1 MSNRV
6 SKGSRPIAIDGVR
19 TVAALEAIGAV
30 LGEGIL
36 LQDPDSLAHYGVDR
50 SSGWQASPCAV
61 ARPRS
66 TAEVQSIVAIARQ
79 YRLAVVPSGGR
90 TGLCGGAVAHS
101 GELVLSLERMNRLL
115 SIDAG
120 ERSVTVEAGMIT
132 ANLQALASARGWFY
146 PVDFASS
153 GSSQIGGNIATNAG
167 GIRVIRYGMTR
178 SQITGLVVVDGRG
191 EVLELNRGLMKNNTG
206 PDFRHLFIGSEGVLG
221 VITEATVKL
230 LPAPAPSRVMLFSLP
245 AFGGI
250 LRLLRAFSESIQ
262 INAFEFFS
270 HNALEKVLARLGGVA
285 PLAAAPF
292 YALVEF
298 ESRQEADESR
308 ALAIFAQALAA
319 GDVHDAVL
327 AGSES
332 QARAL
337 WRLRESISETLSP
350 WKPWKNDISVRVSRM
365 DAFIEKAE
373 ALIDEACGGLEL
385 VWYGHIGDGNIHLNI
400 LKPEDLDALVF
411 KERCAVAGS
420 AVAGLLQEFG
430 GSVSAEHGIGL
441 LKRDYL
447 RYTRS
452 AAEISALRGLKAVF
466 DPDGIMN
473 PGKLLPQDAP
483 QP

>member
-1 MSNRV
+1 MAPDRT
-6 SKGSRPIAIDGVR
+6 GIA
-19 TVAALEAIGAV
+19 AALEAIGGA
-30 LGEGIL
+30 LGADIL
-36 LQDPDSLAHYGVDR
+36 LQDPDSLARYGVDR

-66 TAEVQSIVAIARQ
+66 TAEVQTIVAIARRH
-79 YRLAVVPSGGR
+79 RLAVVPSGGR

-115 SIDAG
+115 SMDAS

-132 ANLQALASARGWFY
+132 ANLQALASAQGWFY

-191 EVLELNRGLMKNNTG
+191 EVLELNRGLKKNNTG

-221 VITEATVKL
+221 VITEATVQL
-230 LPAPAPSRVMLFSLP
+230 LPAPAASRVMLFSLP

-250 LRLLRAFSESIQ
+250 LKLLRAFSESIE

-270 HNALEKVLARLGGVA
+270 HNALDKVLARLGGAA

-292 YALVEF
+292 YALLEF

-308 ALAIFAQALAA
+308 VLEIFEKALAA
-319 GDVHDAVL
+319 GDVYDAVL
-327 AGSES
+327 AGSDS

-365 DAFIEKAE
+365 EAFIEKAG
-373 ALIDEACGGLEL
+373 ALIDEACGGLET
-385 VWYGHIGDGNIHLNI
+385 VWYGHLGDGNIHLNI
-400 LKPEDLDALVF
+400 LKPEELDPSLF
-411 KERCAVAGS
+411 EERCAVAGS

-441 LKRDYL
+441 IKRDYL

-473 PGKLLPQDAP
+473 PGKLLPP
-483 QP
+483 EG

>member
-1 MSNRV
+1 MASD
-6 SKGSRPIAIDGVR
+6 RPE
-19 TVAALEAIGAV
+19 VAAALQEIGDV
-30 LGEGIL
+30 LGEDVL
-36 LQDPDSLAHYGVDR
+36 LQDADSLAHYGVDR
-50 SSGWQASPCAV
+50 TSGWQPAPCAV
-61 ARPRS
+61 VRPRS
-66 TAEVQSIVAIARQ
+66 TAEVQTIVTIAR
-79 YRLAVVPSGGR
+79 RHHLPIVPSGGR

-101 GELVLSLERMNRLL
+101 GELVLSLERMSRLL
-115 SIDAG
+115 AMDAG
-120 ERSVTVEAGMIT
+120 ERSMTVEAGMIT
-132 ANLQALASARGWFY
+132 ANLQALASAQGWFY

-191 EVLELNRGLMKNNTG
+191 EILELNRGLMKNNTG

-221 VITEATVKL
+221 VITEATVQL

-250 LRLLRAFSESIQ
+250 LRLLRSFSESIQ

-270 HNALEKVLARLGGVA
+270 HNALEKVLARLGA
-285 PLAAAPF
+285 TSPLAAAPF

-298 ESRQEADESR
+298 EARQDADETR
-308 ALAIFAQALAA
+308 VLAIFEQALAA
-319 GDVHDAVL
+319 ADVQDAVL
-327 AGSES
+327 AGSET

-365 DAFIEKAE
+365 EAFIEKAG
-373 ALIDEACGGLEL
+373 AVIDDACGDLEL

-400 LKPEDLDALVF
+400 LKPEELDPTVF
-411 KERCAVAGS
+411 KARCAVAGS

-473 PGKLLPQDAP
+473 PGKLLPPEDQHA
-483 QP
+483 